1 MRVVERM
8 SIAVKFFLDPN
19 RSLGPQIWDLVRSGK
34 IGQRWPEAQEV
45 VLSEME
51 HLLLPIIMAKSSDLL
66 RDLEKSRAINLSHTI
81 LYYIL
86 EQCLPTQTNC
96 KPYLMSLDP
105 SQIII

>member
-8 SIAVKFFLDPN
+8 SIAVKFFFAPN

-51 HLLLPIIMAKSSDLL
+51 HLLLPIIMAKWSDLL
-66 RDLEKSRAINLSHTI
+66 RDFEKSRAINLSHTI
-81 LYYIL
+81 FYYIL
-86 EQCLPTQTNC
+86 EQG
-96 KPYLMSLDP
+96 
-105 SQIII
+105 